1 MSATDDQK
9 AYSRGYAAG
18 RRRVKSDRIDEQRYR
33 ERQAF
38 LDKAFLAA
46 LPALINGQTWKAG
59 DKEYSSVAGRVE
71 MAWKFAREAL
81 KQRTGP

>member
-1 MSATDDQK
+1 MIADDDKK

-18 RRRVKSDRIDEQRYR
+18 RRRLKADLAEERRAR

-46 LPALINGQTWKAG
+46 LPALINGTAWKTG
-59 DKEYSSVAGRVE
+59 EVLHDGVAGRVL
-71 MAWKFAREAL
+71 MARKFAIEAL
-81 KQRTGP
+81 LQRP